1 MTSYAAIDFGTSNS
15 AVCIGTAEN
24 RSEGAHLVPLEGERE
39 TLPTAVFFNADEHH
53 VAYGRQ
59 AISEYQAGYGGR
71 LMRSLKS
78 LLGSELINETTII
91 EGQPVAYR
99 DIISRFLNHLKRCAE
114 AAAGGELSH
123 VVLGRPV
130 HFVDDN
136 PERDQLAET
145 TLRELAEAVGF
156 RDVRFQYEPIAAA
169 LDYERT
175 LDRDRLV
182 LVADIGGGTSDFSVV
197 RLGPERAQRL
207 DRSEDVLANG
217 GIHIA
222 GTDFDQY
229 LSLRS
234 AMTCLGLGARGRG
247 GKQVPSQIYFELSTW
262 HQINFLYTR
271 KALASAATLDIFYDQ
286 AVHHQRLM
294 KVLRE
299 REGHRIAGLVE
310 DAKVQVAEGGSTRLD
325 LDFIEAGLG
334 IDVDG
339 ELLARAIEVAID
351 KIVQTAVATVADA
364 GLTPEAIDAIY
375 FTGGSTGIRALRE
388 ALSAAFAK
396 ADAVNG
402 DPFASVARGLGVYA
416 ARLFSAA

>member
-1 MTSYAAIDFGTSNS
+1 MTAYAAIDFGTSNS
-15 AVCIGTAEN
+15 AACVGDGQRPAQ
-24 RSEGAHLVPLEGERE
+24 LVPLEGDRE
-39 TLPTAVFFNADEHH
+39 TLPTAVFFNADEHSI
-53 VAYGRQ
+53 AYGRQ
-59 AISEYQAGYGGR
+59 AIAEYQAGYGGR

-99 DIISRFLNHLKRCAE
+99 DIISRFLAHLKRTAE
-114 AAAGGELSH
+114 AAAGTELTR

-136 PERDQLAET
+136 PERDQLAEI
-145 TLRELAEAVGF
+145 TLQEVAEAVGF

-175 LDRDRLV
+175 LDRDTVV

-197 RLGPERAQRL
+197 RLGPGRARNL
-207 DRSEDVLANG
+207 DRSNDVLANG
-217 GIHIA
+217 GVHIA

-234 AMTCLGLGARGRG
+234 AMTCLGLGAPGRN

-271 KALASAATLDIFYDQ
+271 KALASAQTLDIFYDQ
-286 AVHHQRLM
+286 PVHHQRLM

-310 DAKVQVAEGGSTRLD
+310 DAKVAVADGGATRLE
-325 LDFIEAGLG
+325 LGFIEDALG
-334 IDVDG
+334 IDIDG
-339 ELLARAIEVAID
+339 ALLSRSITPGIA
-351 KIVQTAVATVADA
+351 KIVQTALATVDDA
-364 GLTPEAIDAIY
+364 GLEAEQIDAIY
-375 FTGGSTGIRALRE
+375 YTGGSTGIRALRD
-388 ALSAAFAK
+388 ALSAAFTRAET
-396 ADAVNG
+396 VNG

-416 ARLFSAA
+416 GRLFA

>member
-15 AVCIGTAEN
+15 AVCIGDSAAASAT
-24 RSEGAHLVPLEGERE
+24 LVALEGDRE
-39 TLPTAVFFNADEHH
+39 TLPTAVFFNADEHS
-53 VAYGRQ
+53 VAFGRQ
-59 AISEYQAGYGGR
+59 AIAEYQAGYGGR

-99 DIISRFLNHLKRCAE
+99 DIISRFLNHLKRTGE
-114 AAAGGELSH
+114 AQAGGELSR

-136 PERDQLAET
+136 PERDQLAEI
-145 TLRELAEAVGF
+145 TLREIAEAVGF

-169 LDYERT
+169 LDYERALT
-175 LDRDRLV
+175 KDAVV

-197 RLGPERAQRL
+197 RLGPGRARNL
-207 DRSEDVLANG
+207 DRSGDVLANG

-234 AMTCLGLGARGRG
+234 AMTCLGLGAPGRN

-262 HQINFLYTR
+262 HQINFLYAR
-271 KALASAATLDIFYDQ
+271 KALADAQTLDIFYDQ
-286 AVHHQRLM
+286 PVHHQRMM

-310 DAKVQVAEGGSTRLD
+310 DAKVQVADGGRARLD
-325 LDFIEAGLG
+325 LDFIEDGLG
-334 IDVDG
+334 IDIDG
-339 ELLARAIEVAID
+339 DLLARAIDAAIG
-351 KIVQTAVATVADA
+351 KIVQTAIATVEDA
-364 GLTPEAIDAIY
+364 GLDASAIDAVY
-375 FTGGSTGIRALRE
+375 FTGGSTGIRALR
-388 ALSAAFAK
+388 AAISAAFDN
-396 ADAVNG
+396 ADTVMG

-416 ARLFSAA
+416 QRLFRS

>member
-1 MTSYAAIDFGTSNS
+1 MTAYAAIDFGTSNS
-15 AVCIGTAEN
+15 AACVGDGQRPAQ
-24 RSEGAHLVPLEGERE
+24 LVPLEGDRE
-39 TLPTAVFFNADEHH
+39 TLPTAVFFNADEHSI
-53 VAYGRQ
+53 AYGRQ
-59 AISEYQAGYGGR
+59 AIAEYQAGYGGR

-99 DIISRFLNHLKRCAE
+99 DIISRFLAHLKRTAE
-114 AAAGGELSH
+114 AAAGTELTR

-136 PERDQLAET
+136 PERDQLAEI
-145 TLRELAEAVGF
+145 TLQEVAEAVGF

-175 LDRDRLV
+175 LDRDTVV

-197 RLGPERAQRL
+197 RLGPGRARNL
-207 DRSEDVLANG
+207 DRSNDVLANG
-217 GIHIA
+217 GVHIA

-234 AMTCLGLGARGRG
+234 AMTCLGLGAPGRN

-271 KALASAATLDIFYDQ
+271 KALASAQTLDIFYDQ
-286 AVHHQRLM
+286 PVHHQRLM

-310 DAKVQVAEGGSTRLD
+310 DAKVAVADGGATRLE
-325 LDFIEAGLG
+325 LGFIEDALG
-334 IDVDG
+334 IDIDG
-339 ELLARAIEVAID
+339 ALLSRSITPGIA
-351 KIVQTAVATVADA
+351 KIVQTALATVDDA
-364 GLTPEAIDAIY
+364 GLEAEQIDAIY
-375 FTGGSTGIRALRE
+375 FTGGSTGIRALRD
-388 ALSAAFAK
+388 ALSAAFTRAET
-396 ADAVNG
+396 VNG

-416 ARLFSAA
+416 GRLFA

>member
-24 RSEGAHLVPLEGERE
+24 LAEGARLVPLEGERE

-59 AISEYQAGYGGR
+59 AIGEYQAGYGGR

-99 DIISRFLNHLKRCAE
+99 DIISRFLTHLKRAAE

-136 PERDQLAET
+136 PERDQLAEN
-145 TLRELAEAVGF
+145 TLRELAEQVGF
-156 RDVRFQYEPIAAA
+156 KDVRFQYEPIAAA

-197 RLGPERAQRL
+197 RLGPERASQL
-207 DRSEDVLANG
+207 DRSGDVLANG

-234 AMTCLGLGARGRG
+234 AMTCLGLGAPGRN

-271 KALASAATLDIFYDQ
+271 KALASAQTLDIFYDQ
-286 AVHHQRLM
+286 PAHHQRLM

-310 DAKVQVAEGGSTRLD
+310 DAKVQVADGGNTHLD
-325 LDFIEAGLG
+325 LGFVEDGLG

-339 ELLARAIEVAID
+339 ELLARAIEAAIA
-351 KIVQTAVATVADA
+351 KIVQTAVDTVGEA
-364 GLTPEAIDAIY
+364 GLEPKAIDAIY
-375 FTGGSTGIRALRE
+375 FTGGSTGIRALRA
-388 ALSAAFAK
+388 ALSTAFTR

-416 ARLFSAA
+416 ARLFSKR

>member
-1 MTSYAAIDFGTSNS
+1 MTAYAAIDFGTSNS
-15 AVCIGTAEN
+15 AACVGDGQRPAQ
-24 RSEGAHLVPLEGERE
+24 LVPLEGDRE
-39 TLPTAVFFNADEHH
+39 TLPTAVFFNADEHSI
-53 VAYGRQ
+53 AYGRQ
-59 AISEYQAGYGGR
+59 AIAEYQAGYGGR

-99 DIISRFLNHLKRCAE
+99 DIISRFLAHLKRTAE
-114 AAAGGELSH
+114 AAAGIELTR

-136 PERDQLAET
+136 PERDQLAEI
-145 TLRELAEAVGF
+145 TLQEVAEAVGF

-175 LDRDRLV
+175 LDRDTVV

-197 RLGPERAQRL
+197 RLGPGRARNL
-207 DRSEDVLANG
+207 DRSNDVLANG
-217 GIHIA
+217 GVHIA

-234 AMTCLGLGARGRG
+234 AMTCLGLGAPGRN

-271 KALASAATLDIFYDQ
+271 KALASAQTLDIFYDQ
-286 AVHHQRLM
+286 PVHHQRLM

-310 DAKVQVAEGGSTRLD
+310 DAKVAVADGGATRLE
-325 LDFIEAGLG
+325 LGFIEDALG
-334 IDVDG
+334 IDIDG
-339 ELLARAIEVAID
+339 ALLSRSITPGIA
-351 KIVQTAVATVADA
+351 KIVQTALATVDDA
-364 GLTPEAIDAIY
+364 GLEAGQIDAIY
-375 FTGGSTGIRALRE
+375 FTGGSTGIRALRD
-388 ALSAAFAK
+388 ALSAAFTRAET
-396 ADAVNG
+396 VNG

-416 ARLFSAA
+416 GRLFA

>member
-1 MTSYAAIDFGTSNS
+1 MTAYAAIDFGTSNS
-15 AVCIGTAEN
+15 AACVGDGSRPA
-24 RSEGAHLVPLEGERE
+24 RLVPLEGDRE
-39 TLPTAVFFNADEHH
+39 TLPTAVFFNADEHSI
-53 VAYGRQ
+53 AYGRQ
-59 AISEYQAGYGGR
+59 AIAEYQAGYGGR

-99 DIISRFLNHLKRCAE
+99 DIISRFLAHLKRTAE
-114 AAAGGELSH
+114 AAAGSELTR

-136 PERDQLAET
+136 PERDQLAEI
-145 TLRELAEAVGF
+145 TLRDVAEAVGF

-175 LDRDRLV
+175 LAQDTVV

-197 RLGPERAQRL
+197 RLGPGRARNL
-207 DRSEDVLANG
+207 DRSHDVLANG
-217 GIHIA
+217 GVHIA

-234 AMTCLGLGARGRG
+234 AMTCLGLGAPGKN

-271 KALASAATLDIFYDQ
+271 KALASAQTLDIFYDQ
-286 AVHHQRLM
+286 PVHHQRLM

-310 DAKVQVAEGGSTRLD
+310 DAKVAVADGGETRLE
-325 LDFIEAGLG
+325 LGFIEDELG
-334 IDVDG
+334 IPIDG
-339 ELLARAIEVAID
+339 ALLSRSITAGIA
-351 KIVQTAVATVADA
+351 KIVQTALDTVDAA
-364 GLTPEAIDAIY
+364 GLEAERIDAIY
-375 FTGGSTGIRALRE
+375 FTGGSTGIRALRD
-388 ALSAAFAK
+388 ALSAAFTRAES
-396 ADAVNG
+396 VNG

-416 ARLFSAA
+416 GRLFA